1 MTLCDAKRS
10 GRIYIVISPV
20 TATAAHVPKNARVKK
35 IKIKGVL
42 IMVLMSLLPE
52 YVVLVNYARKFM
64 QHDRRLL

>member
-1 MTLCDAKRS
+1 MYARS
-10 GRIYIVISPV
+10 IACLVCGGRSLPGGAV
-20 TATAAHVPKNARVKK
+20 VKK